1 MILMKRMLI
10 TGGAGFIGTNTALY
24 FAKKGYAITLF
35 DNLSRIGTKEN
46 LAYLQKQIPRLSFVQ
61 GDIRDAS
68 VVTKVVSRQDIIFHF
83 AAQVA
88 VTTSVRNPK
97 EDFEINAGGTMNV
110 LEAVRQINPHAIVI
124 YSSTNK
130 VYGGLE
136 HLKVKEKSTRYD
148 CLEKPFGVDE
158 KTPLDFHSPYGCSK
172 GSADQYVRDYH
183 RLYGLNTIVFRQS
196 CVYGS
201 HQFGVEDQGWL
212 AWFLIATLFDIPLTI
227 YGNGKQVRDLLSVD
241 DLILAY
247 EKAIDQI
254 KITSGQIYNIGGGCN
269 NAISIWLE
277 CASLIKSI
285 AGKLPKVTYKK
296 ERPGDQPYFIA
307 DIRKA
312 NHDFGWVPTISYK
325 KGIQQLYQWLSD
337 NKKLIQT
344 LL

>member
-1 MILMKRMLI
+1 MKRMLI

-46 LAYLQKQIPRLSFVQ
+46 LTYLQKYIPHLSFVQ
-61 GDIRDAS
+61 GDICDAKAVANVIS
-68 VVTKVVSRQDIIFHF
+68 GQDIIFHF

-88 VTTSVRNPK
+88 VTTSVINPR
-97 EDFEINAGGTMNV
+97 EDFEINAGGTINI
-110 LEAVRQINPHAIVI
+110 LEAMRQRNPHALLI

-136 HLKVKEKSTRYD
+136 HLKVKEKLKRYE
-148 CLEKPFGVDE
+148 CLEQPFGVDE
-158 KTPLDFHSPYGCSK
+158 TTPLDFHSPYGCSK

-183 RLYGLNTIVFRQS
+183 RLYGLKTIVFRQS
-196 CVYGS
+196 CIYGS

-212 AWFLIATLFDIPLTI
+212 AWFLIATLFHIPLTI

-241 DLILAY
+241 DLIQAY
-247 EKAIDQI
+247 EKAIDHI
-254 KITSGQIYNIGGGCN
+254 KITSGQIYNIGGGRD

-277 CASLIKSI
+277 CAPLIKSI
-285 AGKLPKVTYKK
+285 AGSIPKITYKK

-312 NHDFGWVPTISYK
+312 KRDFRWVPKISYK
-325 KGIQQLYQWLSD
+325 KGIQLLYDWLHEHAEIIKR
-337 NKKLIQT
+337 NL
-344 LL
+344 

>member
-1 MILMKRMLI
+1 MKRMLI

-24 FAKKGYAITLF
+24 FAKKGYVITVF
-35 DNLSRIGTKEN
+35 DNLSRKGTREN
-46 LAYLQKQIPRLSFVQ
+46 LTYLQKHIPHVLFVN
-61 GDIRDAS
+61 GDIRDEKA
-68 VVTKVVSRQDIIFHF
+68 VMTVVSGQDVIFHF

-88 VTTSVRNPK
+88 VTTSVLNPK
-97 EDFEINAGGTMNV
+97 EDFETNAGGTVNV
-110 LEAVRQINPHAIVI
+110 LEAVRHINPHAIVI

-136 HLKVKEKSTRYD
+136 HLKVIEKQTCYTVYK
-148 CLEKPFGVDE
+148 KPFGIDE
-158 KTPLDFHSPYGCSK
+158 TTPLDFHSPYGCSK
-172 GSADQYVRDYH
+172 GSADQYIRDYH

-196 CVYGS
+196 CIYGS

-241 DLILAY
+241 DLTRAY
-247 EKAIDQI
+247 EKAIEHI
-254 KITSGQIYNIGGGCN
+254 KITSGQIYNIGGGRD

-277 CASLIKSI
+277 CAPLIKSI